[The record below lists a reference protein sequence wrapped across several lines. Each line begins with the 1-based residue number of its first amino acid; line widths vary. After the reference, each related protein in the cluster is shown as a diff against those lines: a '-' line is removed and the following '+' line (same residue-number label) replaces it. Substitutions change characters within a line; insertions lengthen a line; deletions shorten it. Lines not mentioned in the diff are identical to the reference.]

1 MTDPRGNGAVS
12 ATEPTNRHE
21 LREHLLSL
29 HGRVRDCRS
38 LARACQSA
46 AVARS
51 LEELAVRLEAEAAII
66 AAKAD
71 LADRLEAI
79 PS

>member
-1 MTDPRGNGAVS
+1 
-12 ATEPTNRHE
+12 

-29 HGRVRDCRS
+29 HGRVRDCRN
-38 LARACQSA
+38 LARACQST

-51 LEELAVRLEAEAAII
+51 LEELADRLEAEAAVI

-71 LADRLEAI
+71 LADRIEAI

>member
-1 MTDPRGNGAVS
+1 VTDLRGDGADGVS
-12 ATEPTNRHE
+12 EAPTKHE

-38 LARACQSA
+38 LARACQST

-51 LEELAVRLEAEAAII
+51 LEELADRLEAEAAII